1 MKQNEKIKVGIIG
14 LGVGKKH
21 IIAYQSHPLVEIN
34 KICDTNNERLQEV
47 EQEFPGIDGVND
59 FVEVVDDPNIDIVS
73 IASYDNYHCE
83 QILRALNNGKHV
95 YVEKPMCLFDNE
107 AKSIRKLLNSKPEL
121 QLSSNLVLRT
131 CPRFIRLKEAVLSG
145 EMGDIY
151 SISADYL
158 WGRKYRLA
166 NGWRK
171 DMDYYSIIL
180 GAGVHMI
187 DLLNWVTNLL
197 PVEVKAYGN
206 QIATKNSNL
215 KHNDFA
221 AILLK
226 YDTGLIVQ
234 VSAHGG
240 CIHPHFHDLR
250 VFGTKKTFING
261 IAGGVWVNSSDHD
274 VLPVDIPEEYPG
286 KANRGDVIKTFI
298 DSILNR
304 NIQPLVST
312 DDIFNTMSVC
322 FAAEKAMHTNSN
334 VKVEYI

>member
-1 MKQNEKIKVGIIG
+1 MLKAGVIG
-14 LGVGKKH
+14 LGVGEKH
-21 IIAYQSHPLVEIN
+21 VEGYLNHPNCEVVALCDFSDEQITKTRGKYPDVNIASSADEILENPEIN
-34 KICDTNNERLQEV
+34 
-47 EQEFPGIDGVND
+47 
-59 FVEVVDDPNIDIVS
+59 IVS
-73 IASYDNYHCE
+73 IASYDNYHHE
-83 QILRALNNGKHV
+83 QVVTALNQGKHV
-95 YVEKPMCLFDNE
+95 FAEKPICLNIQE
-107 AKSIRKLLNSKPEL
+107 AQDIRKCLREHPGLK
-121 QLSSNLVLRT
+121 LSSNMTLRT
-131 CPRFIRLKEAVLSG
+131 CPRFVRLKDAVLSG

-158 WGRKYRLA
+158 WGRKYKLT

-171 DMDYYSIIL
+171 DMDYYSIVL

-187 DLLNWVTNLL
+187 DLLSWVTNLL

-215 KHNDFA
+215 KHNDFM

-226 YDTGLIVQ
+226 YDTGLVVQ
-234 VSAHGG
+234 VTAHGG
-240 CIHPHFHDLR
+240 CMHPHFHDLR
-250 VFGTKKTFING
+250 VYGTKKTFING
-261 IAGGVWVNSSDHD
+261 IAEGVWINSSDPD
-274 VLPVDIPEEYPG
+274 VLPVDIVEDYPC
-286 KANRGDVIKTFI
+286 KTNRGDVIKTFV
-298 DSILNR
+298 DSILNK